1 MNKILEKIEKEI
13 IEDLNLLGFDLEYT
27 EYVKELDNYILRIVI
42 EKLDKS
48 NMDTADCEIVSKK
61 IEDKVDNLMKA
72 EYMLEVSSPGFER
85 VLKTEKLWKK
95 YIGETV
101 LVKLF
106 KKTNILT
113 DVALKEFEAEL
124 VEYTDEGKITFRKMF
139 DKLDLKF
146 TISKDE
152 IASAHTVFD
161 YDKMFRESK

>member
-1 MNKILEKIEKEI
+1 MNKILEKIEEVIEADLKE
-13 IEDLNLLGFDLEYT
+13 LGFELEYT
-27 EYVKELDNYILRIVI
+27 EYVKEMDNYILRIVV

-48 NMDTADCEIVSKK
+48 NMDTSDCENISRK
-61 IEDKVDNLMKA
+61 IEDKIDNLMKV

-85 VLKTEKLWKK
+85 ILKTEKLWKK
-95 YIGETV
+95 YVGETV
-101 LVKLF
+101 FIKLF
-106 KKTNILT
+106 KKTNILK

-124 VEYTDEGKITFRKMF
+124 VEYTDEGKVTFRKMF

>member
-1 MNKILEKIEKEI
+1 MNKILEKIENEI
-13 IEDLNLLGFDLEYT
+13 IEDLKALGFDLEYT
-27 EYVKELDNYILRIVI
+27 EYVKEMDNYILRIVV

-48 NMDTADCEIVSKK
+48 LMDTSDCEIVSKK
-61 IEDKVDNLMKA
+61 IEDKVDALMKV

-95 YIGETV
+95 YVGEKV

-106 KKTNILT
+106 KKTNILK

-124 VEYTDEGKITFRKMF
+124 VEYTDEGKVTFRKMF

-146 TISKDE
+146 TILKEE

-161 YDKMFRESK
+161 YDKMFKESK

>member
-1 MNKILEKIEKEI
+1 MNKILEKIEQAI
-13 IEDLNLLGFDLEYT
+13 IEDLKSIGFDLEYT
-27 EYVKELDNYILRIVI
+27 EYVKEMDNYILRIVV

-48 NMDTADCEIVSKK
+48 LMDTSDCEVVSKK
-61 IEDKVDNLMKA
+61 IEDKIDTLMKV

-85 VLKTEKLWKK
+85 ILKTEKLWKK
-95 YIGETV
+95 YVGEKV
-101 LVKLF
+101 SVKLF
-106 KKTNILT
+106 KKTNILK

-124 VEYTDEGKITFRKMF
+124 VEYTDEGKVTFRKMF

-146 TISKDE
+146 TFSKEE